1 MVCHDPRVT
10 CNQPWVLLN
19 TPLALATCSAIGH
32 LAIIWHPLYPKQ
44 VLSSSYSCILDGP
57 TQVSAWKLSW
67 PGSYRQY
74 SPITNTQQQPTR
86 CSHITE
92 HAHGLRNLL
101 NGNQLE
107 FLNVRKWKRKD
118 LCLVAVLV
126 LPPFIKPS
134 GTELI
139 ILIGRDAMAG
149 LQSVKI
155 INSSIYHCDVLYTI
169 LLCTQYN
176 TKWSHCLKRSRYL
189 RAQF

>member
-1 MVCHDPRVT
+1 MTRG
-10 CNQPWVLLN
+10 LLVISHEFCS
-19 TPLALATCSAIGH
+19 TLLSRWRPALQLG
-32 LAIIWHPLYPKQ
+32 IWPSFDILYIPNRCWAAP
-44 VLSSSYSCILDGP
+44 SCILDGP

-67 PGSYRQY
+67 LGSYRQY

-107 FLNVRKWKRKD
+107 FLNVRKWKRMD

-189 RAQF
+189 RTQF